1 MAEGAGGALSLTGD
15 VIAAGTALA
24 GLVLVYLGSVSAG
37 YASYERDQQRT
48 VRAVYQRK
56 AWFAVGGILLSILAS
71 GIAVLAKWSA
81 NDWIAGVS
89 IIISCVRISLGRH
102 CGRSDSVR
110 GEVMSL
116 TLEKERRLDD
126 AGLIECRVAM
136 HWP

>member
-89 IIISCVRISLGRH
+89 IIILAFALAWAAIAAVLIAS
-102 CGRSDSVR
+102 
-110 GEVMSL
+110 EV
-116 TLEKERRLDD
+116 K
-126 AGLIECRVAM
+126 
-136 HWP
+136 